1 MEIVVAVLMLTPFAI
16 HQPEPLRKKL
26 AAKLKA
32 VAADEEGNGDSSVST
47 SLHPNA
53 ASLSQALLP
62 TVMVDQS
69 YDKSYP
75 RGIDRDGDRRLPGE
89 GGSPGLSSMTE
100 SVSNKN
106 KHTFAQRTSVSAS
119 ASASASAFMRPMS
132 SPFVSTTT
140 STTTAAGGG
149 AGGDTSGAMK
159 KVLSR
164 EEGAASKGYG
174 EREKEE
180 EERLSR
186 PMEQTVLL
194 TSSMKREGGLSVST
208 GMMHPQYYDTRYLTD
223 VHSLTLFTPCRFV

>member
-62 TVMVDQS
+62 TVMVDQ
-69 YDKSYP
+69 
-75 RGIDRDGDRRLPGE
+75 
-89 GGSPGLSSMTE
+89 TE